1 MVDFENTINVK
12 ELEKEA
18 DIDPEGRWI
27 HSIVNTFDEVT
38 SELSPPDKVTI
49 MDQTL
54 REGESTPDVSYLS
67 QGEKLE
73 IGEKLAEVG
82 VDEVDL
88 GYIGSIDEHY
98 ELCKIF
104 KKEGIDLKISSHTRL
119 WSPDY
124 KQEIDRAYEAG
135 ADVISLIGCSSYV
148 LHEQWSSLP
157 REKVPERTR
166 DMVRYANEKDVEI
179 AYGLG
184 AWNPTLE
191 KCYEIAAAE
200 GIDRAYI
207 YDGKGWLSPEGV
219 AAKIQRVRDVVG
231 SDTVLALHQHND
243 FGLGVANTLKAVMQG
258 VEIVDLTVNELG
270 HRAGNAS
277 FEQTVLALEVLY
289 GVDTGI
295 EIDDIDDLCKLV
307 ADKTGIGISP
317 RAPHVGEK
325 VYTHSGIH
333 ANLALKGVWHTYE
346 NIKAETLN
354 QERQLQIGM
363 SGIHRDTTD
372 PVSIKLDQMEY
383 DATEEEIRN
392 VTDAA
397 IRQIQKTGPLSE
409 KDIELLIK
417 TEFGD
422 RLDG

>member
-1 MVDFENTINVK
+1 
-12 ELEKEA
+12 LEKEA
-18 DIDPEGRWI
+18 DIDSEGKWI

-38 SELSPPDKVTI
+38 SEIFPPNKVTI

-67 QGEKLE
+67 QEDKLE
-73 IGEKLAEVG
+73 IGMKLADVG
-82 VDEVDL
+82 VEEVDL

-98 ELCKIF
+98 ELCKVF
-104 KKEGIDLKISSHTRL
+104 KEEGIDLIISSHTRL

-124 KQEIDRAYEAG
+124 KKEIDKAYEAG

-157 REKVPERTR
+157 REEVPERTR
-166 DMVRYANEKDVEI
+166 DMVRYANEKDVKV

-184 AWNPTLE
+184 AWNPTFE
-191 KCYEIAAAE
+191 KCYQIAAEE

-207 YDGKGWLSPEGV
+207 YDGKGWLSPEGLS
-219 AAKIQRVRDVVG
+219 AKIDRVKTAVG
-231 SDTVLALHQHND
+231 PDPVLALHQHND
-243 FGLGVANTLKAVMQG
+243 FGLGVANTLKAVMEG

-277 FEQTVLALEVLY
+277 FEQTVIALEVLY

-295 EIDDIDDLCKLV
+295 KISEINNLCKLV
-307 ADKTGIGISP
+307 AEKTGISITP

-346 NIKAETLN
+346 NVKAETLN
-354 QERQLQIGM
+354 QKRQLQIGM

-372 PVSIKLDQMEY
+372 PVSIKLDQMGY
-383 DATEEEIRN
+383 DATEEEIGEM
-392 VTDAA
+392 TDAA

-409 KDIELLIK
+409 EDIGNLIQS
-417 TEFGD
+417 EFGEQ
-422 RLDG
+422 LDD